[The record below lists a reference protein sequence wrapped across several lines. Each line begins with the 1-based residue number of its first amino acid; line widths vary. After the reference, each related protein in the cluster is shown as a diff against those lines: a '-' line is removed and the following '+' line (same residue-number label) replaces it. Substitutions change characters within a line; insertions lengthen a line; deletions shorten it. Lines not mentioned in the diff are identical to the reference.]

1 MHRTH
6 NLTPKQIELKRALI
20 SSERENGY
28 IPSYDELAEKLGY
41 ASKSGIHRLM
51 SALEERGHVSR
62 LPNKSRAI
70 KILDYN
76 LPGAAVPVSEPK
88 PYAYEIPFL
97 GKVSD
102 LGKRLKKSRY
112 AA

>member
-1 MHRTH
+1 MQKVH
-6 NLTPKQIELKRALI
+6 NLTRKQLELKALLI
-20 SSERENGY
+20 KGERENGFT
-28 IPSYDELAEKLGY
+28 PSYKELRDMLGLG
-41 ASKSGIHRLM
+41 SKSGVHRLIT
-51 SALEERGHVSR
+51 ALEERGHISR
-62 LPNKSRAI
+62 LPNKARAI

-76 LPGAAVPVSEPK
+76 LPNAPAPVLERE

-102 LGKRLKKSRY
+102 LGRRLKKSRY